1 MREPDQRATPS
12 LECPRC
18 RAPTAVFWASD
29 GRGAALNRCVECCTS
44 VLGPFPGEL
53 RAAQAAAQA
62 PARAAPKRQQILVQ
76 R

>member
-1 MREPDQRATPS
+1 MREQDQRATPS

-18 RAPTAVFWASD
+18 RTPTAVFWASD
-29 GRGAALNRCVECCTS
+29 GRGAARHRCVECCTS

-53 RAAQAAAQA
+53 RAAQA
-62 PARAAPKRQQILVQ
+62 PARAAPRRQPVLVQ

>member
-1 MREPDQRATPS
+1 MRRPAPRATRS

-18 RAPTAVFWASD
+18 HTPTAVFWASD
-29 GRGAALNRCVECCTS
+29 GRGAARHRCVACGTA

-53 RAAQAAAQA
+53 RAAQA
-62 PARAAPKRQQILVQ
+62 PARAAPRRQRILVQ